1 MRSMRRCAWFVAV
14 MLLVT
19 PMVSSA
25 QFHGLGQIR
34 GTVKD
39 DTGSPLKGVNVRATL
54 SSENGVIEIASDD
67 KGEWVVTGMGKGE
80 WRVTFQTP
88 GFNVVA
94 AKVVLA
100 AELERIPPIT
110 IVLKRIAR
118 TSS

>member
-1 MRSMRRCAWFVAV
+1 MSRCAWFVAAV
-14 MLLVT
+14 LLGT
-19 PMVSSA
+19 PMMSSA

-39 DTGSPLKGVNVRATL
+39 DGGAPLKGVNVRATQ
-54 SSENGVIEIASDD
+54 SSENGVIEITSDD
-67 KGEWVVTGMGKGE
+67 KGEWVVAGMGKGE

-110 IVLKRIAR
+110 IVLKKLAR
-118 TSS
+118 SS